1 MKDLEFAASLLEC
14 YIVSNNKKDL
24 FALFDLDTG
33 KQCSHFYTLPQWAE
47 LNEAEEVLSYVG
59 Q

>member
-1 MKDLEFAASLLEC
+1 MKDLVLAAQLLEC
-14 YIVSNNKKDL
+14 YIVSNDKDL

-33 KQCSHFYTLPQWAE
+33 KQCSHFYSLPQWAE
-47 LNEAEEVLSYVG
+47 LNEAEEVLSYAG